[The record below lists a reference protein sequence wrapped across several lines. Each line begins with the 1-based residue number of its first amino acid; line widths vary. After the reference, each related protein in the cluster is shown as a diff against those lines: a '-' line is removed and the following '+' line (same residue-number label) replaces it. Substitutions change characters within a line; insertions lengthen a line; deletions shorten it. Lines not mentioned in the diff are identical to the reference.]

1 MATAVTLSLSSS
13 FILTKPKDRLIAI
26 MQNCLYGMR
35 QESDVCY
42 PLIVS
47 IPELIT
53 TFMNS
58 PTTLANQVE
67 TALKECYTRSF
78 PDASVVT
85 VSVTTSAVTVSTY
98 SLVIEVQLV
107 INGIAYSIDPKLSVA
122 NGFITTAFDVI
133 DLSVV
138 TNEVG

>member
-13 FILTKPKDRLIAI
+13 FILTKPKDRIIAI

-58 PTTLANQVE
+58 PVTLATQVE
-67 TALKECYTRSF
+67 NALKECYTRSF
-78 PDASVVT
+78 PNAQTIS

-98 SLVIEVQLV
+98 SLVIDVQLIV
-107 INGIAYSIDPKLSVA
+107 DGIAYSIDPKLSVA
-122 NGFITTAFDVI
+122 NGFITTAFDSV
-133 DLSVV
+133 DLSVTTV
-138 TNEVG
+138 ELG